1 MKENIYIDESVR
13 VGKNVIIH
21 PFNVI
26 RGNTQI
32 GDNTIIYPFNYIED
46 TKIGENCEISM
57 SNLVQSEIGNN
68 ATIGPFAR
76 LRPNSKIGDRCK
88 IGNFVEVKN
97 SEIKD
102 GTKASHLA
110 YIGDASVGEDTNIGC
125 GAIFVNYNGKIKN
138 KIKVGKH
145 CFIGSNVNLV
155 APLNVA
161 DKTYVCAGST
171 LTKDTNEGDFVIAR
185 ERETI
190 KSNKGKEYLKGE
202 SN

>member
-13 VGKNVIIH
+13 VGKNVTIH

-125 GAIFVNYNGKIKN
+125 GAIFVNYNGKIKS

-161 DKTYVCAGST
+161 DKTYICAGST

>member
-13 VGKNVIIH
+13 VGKNVTIH

-46 TKIGENCEISM
+46 TRVGKNCEISM

-97 SEIKD
+97 SEIKN

-138 KIKVGKH
+138 KIKVGKR

-190 KSNKGKEYLKGE
+190 KPNKAKEYLKGE
-202 SN
+202 NN